1 MIPIR
6 AAKTSPGEEK
16 ARTNQNTPHMKRH
29 VLAAITFCMA
39 LIYYSCSREL
49 EQPTPVVDENMQEI
63 TINASLEG
71 NASTRTIVHY
81 DSENKKYNLLWEPGD
96 KISLF
101 YGSGTNGGQMFTSLN
116 TEEAF
121 TASFTGSINAITLGG
136 EDMTMDDIYF
146 WGVYPYRN
154 DIVCDGSSITTT
166 LPDVQTARAG
176 SFDKELYISMG
187 KSLGLNIGFLC
198 ACGGIRFRVS
208 HSGITK
214 IVFSGNNGEILA
226 GKVKL
231 GFGSDGKPK
240 VMEVLDG
247 KTSITLNSPPGS
259 YFQPDT
265 DYYIVTLPVQFTAS
279 MKMEFIQY
287 DGNSAIRRWKTANI
301 EIPRNYFKEY
311 VNTPIDADQY
321 ATFME
326 TVDLGLTS
334 GTLWSTC
341 NLGATS
347 QEEVG
352 FYRSWAEL
360 EPRSEDEDYCHP
372 NPTIVDKYQY
382 LTQIEPEDD
391 VAYHLLGGDWR
402 IPTKAQMEELM
413 TECTWSADTENGVSG
428 ARVVGPNGNSVFIPY
443 AGYIQVTQPINTS
456 TQIRLWTSTR
466 SDENGKAYN
475 LSVKFNSDGSVK
487 TLALDEWAFSYGM
500 TIRPVRPKTHISF
513 HEYVEMGDGLKWA
526 TCNVGA
532 ENPWDYGDY
541 FAWGDADPKNSYIW
555 DNYFDRI
562 FYKYSASN
570 YTRLWAMDDAAAMNW
585 GGDWR
590 MPTNVEW
597 ITLNDSNKFTWT
609 RTSDYNGTGVKGM
622 IVTSKIAGY
631 EGRSIFL
638 PAAGYKYGEEG
649 YVGYGGIYGY
659 YWSSDVNTG
668 MADNAY
674 DLYFWV
680 DGYSYNHWDER
691 YKGFSVR
698 PVCD

>member
-1 MIPIR
+1 
-6 AAKTSPGEEK
+6 
-16 ARTNQNTPHMKRH
+16 MKRH

-39 LIYYSCSREL
+39 LIFYSCSREL
-49 EQPTPVVDENMQEI
+49 EQPAPVVDENMQEI
-63 TINASLEG
+63 TITASLED

-101 YGSGTNGGQMFTSLN
+101 YGSGTNGGQMFISLN

-198 ACGGIRFRVS
+198 ACGGIRFRVT
-208 HSGITK
+208 HPGITK
-214 IVFSGNNGEILA
+214 IVFSGNNGEVLA

-240 VMEVLDG
+240 VVEVLDG
-247 KTSITLNSPPGS
+247 KTSITLNSPPGT

-279 MKMEFIQY
+279 MKMEFIQR
-287 DGNSAIRRWKTANI
+287 DGNSAIRRWKTTNI

-311 VNTPIDADQY
+311 VNTPIDDDQY

-326 TVDLGLTS
+326 TVDLGLPS
-334 GTLWSTC
+334 GTLWATC
-341 NLGATS
+341 NLGATTP
-347 QEEVG
+347 EEAG
-352 FYRSWAEL
+352 NYYAWGEL
-360 EPRSEDEDYCHP
+360 TPRTGSYGTADAS
-372 NPTIVDKYQY
+372 IKAKYQDSA
-382 LTQIEPEDD
+382 LTELQLEDD
-391 VAYHLLGGDWR
+391 AAYYLMGGGWR
-402 IPTKAQMEELM
+402 LPTQAQMQELK
-413 TECTWSADTENGVSG
+413 TKCTWSLVTLNGKDVYY
-428 ARVVGPNGNSVFIPY
+428 VVGPNGNSIYIPV
-443 AGYIQVTQPINTS
+443 AGSIRSGSTPIIVGESPAALWSSTKSTDDPKAIGMTLSYYTS
-456 TQIRLWTSTR
+456 TSVVHCDIFGIGTIGQ
-466 SDENGKAYN
+466 G
-475 LSVKFNSDGSVK
+475 LS
-487 TLALDEWAFSYGM
+487 
-500 TIRPVRPKTHISF
+500 IRPVRPKTHISF

-585 GGDWR
+585 GGGWR

-597 ITLNDSNKFTWT
+597 ITLNDSNSFTWT

-631 EGRSIFL
+631 EGHSIFL